1 MSVWNQVAGRAGT
14 LAEVFSFLRE
24 RKLWWMMPL
33 FVLLLLLGLV
43 IVLVQSSAVAPW
55 LYPL

>member
-1 MSVWNQVAGRAGT
+1 MSILNQVAGRAST

-33 FVLLLLLGLV
+33 FILLLLLGLI